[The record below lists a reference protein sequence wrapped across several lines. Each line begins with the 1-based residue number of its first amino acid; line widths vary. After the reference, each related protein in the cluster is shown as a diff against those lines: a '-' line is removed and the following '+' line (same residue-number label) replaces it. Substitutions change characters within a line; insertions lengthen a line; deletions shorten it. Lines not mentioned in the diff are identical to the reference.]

1 MSAITGNEQREKG
14 DAALKMDQVTK
25 RQPLPEKKMKKKFGE
40 LKPKRVAHLAPTDV
54 KRYNSTSTMFVDN
67 VRIIL
72 SLQLMTCKYNDSNN
86 YCIFIYK

>member
-14 DAALKMDQVTK
+14 DAALKMDQVTE
-25 RQPLPEKKMKKKFGE
+25 RQPLPEKKMKKKFGV

-67 VRIIL
+67 VRIVP
-72 SLQLMTCKYNDSNN
+72 SR
-86 YCIFIYK
+86 